1 MNFEY
6 IHNSELDIEILI
18 HTIKNVMLVTKDSA
32 DVQNEILDIL
42 YREVS

>member
-6 IHNSELDIEILI
+6 THNSELDIKVLI
-18 HTIKNVMLVTKDSA
+18 HTIKNVMLVTKDGA